1 MLIIWFDYIYLL
13 GIISKYGKRRGSKL
27 MFYFHITT
35 MVQTVNSLQY
45 IISLPDNIGDLSSP
59 ELWLS
64 PQRPSWRLHFLT
76 IHTGRQGQVIRS
88 ASTEC
93 ARIEYVHLLCPVLN
107 RKSLASHLLS
117 LPFITNP
124 LPFITSWNEDAPET

>member
-1 MLIIWFDYIYLL
+1 
-13 GIISKYGKRRGSKL
+13 

-35 MVQTVNSLQY
+35 MAQTVNSLQY
-45 IISLPDNIGDLSSP
+45 IISLSDNIGALSPP

-64 PQRPSWRLHFLT
+64 PQLPSWRAHFLT

-88 ASTEC
+88 ALTEC
-93 ARIEYVHLLCPVLN
+93 VRTEYVHLLCPVLN

-124 LPFITSWNEDAPET
+124 LPFITSWNEDHQKPSFDHGEDGQCPRRQSNLKQTLDL

>member
-1 MLIIWFDYIYLL
+1 
-13 GIISKYGKRRGSKL
+13 

-35 MVQTVNSLQY
+35 MVQIVNSLQY

-64 PQRPSWRLHFLT
+64 PQQPSWRLHFLN
-76 IHTGRQGQVIRS
+76 IHTGRQGQVNRS

-93 ARIEYVHLLCPVLN
+93 V
-107 RKSLASHLLS
+107 
-117 LPFITNP
+117 
-124 LPFITSWNEDAPET
+124 

>member
-1 MLIIWFDYIYLL
+1 
-13 GIISKYGKRRGSKL
+13 

-35 MVQTVNSLQY
+35 MAQTVNSLQY
-45 IISLPDNIGDLSSP
+45 IISLSDNIGTLSPP

-64 PQRPSWRLHFLT
+64 PQLPSWRAHFLT

-88 ASTEC
+88 ALTEC
-93 ARIEYVHLLCPVLN
+93 VQTEYVHLLRPVLN

>member
-13 GIISKYGKRRGSKL
+13 GIISKYGKRWGSKL

-35 MVQTVNSLQY
+35 MVQINSLQY
-45 IISLPDNIGDLSSP
+45 IISLPDNIGALSSP

-64 PQRPSWRLHFLT
+64 PQLPSWSLHFLT
-76 IHTGRQGQVIRS
+76 IHTGRQGQGSRS

-93 ARIEYVHLLCPVLN
+93 VRIEYVHLLCPVLN
-107 RKSLASHLLS
+107 RNSLASHLFS
-117 LPFITNP
+117 LPFVTNP

>member
-1 MLIIWFDYIYLL
+1 
-13 GIISKYGKRRGSKL
+13 

-35 MVQTVNSLQY
+35 MAQTVNSLQY
-45 IISLPDNIGDLSSP
+45 IISLSDNIGTLSPP

-64 PQRPSWRLHFLT
+64 PQLPSWRAHFLT

-88 ASTEC
+88 ALTEC
-93 ARIEYVHLLCPVLN
+93 VRTEYVHLLRPVLN

-117 LPFITNP
+117 LPPSSSQIPSPSSQAGMRMHQKPSFDHGEDGQLSEDRIT
-124 LPFITSWNEDAPET
+124 